1 MTLFDASRWPLPA
14 PSRLVN
20 GTLFNIAWLAIILS
34 QSSMVAMTVVLVF
47 LWLHARWV
55 RLQRGEAVLIAGVT
69 LCGAVLDQV
78 LFYTGV
84 FNLAGKAALA
94 PLWLT
99 CVWPVFATTLMHAF
113 AGMERKVWLAV
124 VVGAAG
130 GMMSYGAG
138 VRLTAVAYGSAV
150 WGPVTLGLLWAL
162 IFPSLLLLAARMRG
176 PVDTLQAWYP
186 AVGRGAPD

>member
-20 GTLFNIAWLAIILS
+20 GTLFNISWLAIILS
-34 QSSMVAMTVVLVF
+34 QSSVIAIVVVLVH

-55 RLQRGEAVLIAGVT
+55 HLQHGEGLLIAGVT
-69 LCGAVLDQV
+69 LFGALLDQV

-84 FNLAGKAALA
+84 FNLAGSAALA

-113 AGMERKVWLAV
+113 AGMERKIWLAGI
-124 VVGAAG
+124 VGAAG
-130 GMMSYGAG
+130 GVLSYGAG
-138 VRLTAVAYGSAV
+138 VRLTEVAYGSAV
-150 WGPVTLGLLWAL
+150 WGPVTLGVLWAVM
-162 IFPSLLLLAARMRG
+162 FPSLLLIAARMRG
-176 PVDTLQAWYP
+176 PVDTLQSWHP
-186 AVGRGAPD
+186 VVGPRASD